1 MSKLTVGNGG
11 MFESCSVVN
20 EPSIISLLSGV
31 GSTSDVEVSPHIER
45 NSKKIINFFIRN
57 TYCCKLTISLQ
68 R

>member
-11 MFESCSVVN
+11 MFKSCSAAD
-20 EPSIISLLSGV
+20 ESSMTSLFSDV
-31 GSTSDVEVSPHIER
+31 DSTSDVEVSPHIER
-45 NSKKIINFFIRN
+45 SSKKIINFFIRN

>member
-11 MFESCSVVN
+11 MFESCSAVDESSVV
-20 EPSIISLLSGV
+20 SLFSGIR
-31 GSTSDVEVSPHIER
+31 STSDVEVSPHIESS
-45 NSKKIINFFIRN
+45 SKKIINFFIRN

>member
-11 MFESCSVVN
+11 MFESCSVVD
-20 EPSIISLLSGV
+20 ESSMTSLFSDV
-31 GSTSDVEVSPHIER
+31 DSTSDIEVSPHIESS
-45 NSKKIINFFIRN
+45 SKKIINFFIRN